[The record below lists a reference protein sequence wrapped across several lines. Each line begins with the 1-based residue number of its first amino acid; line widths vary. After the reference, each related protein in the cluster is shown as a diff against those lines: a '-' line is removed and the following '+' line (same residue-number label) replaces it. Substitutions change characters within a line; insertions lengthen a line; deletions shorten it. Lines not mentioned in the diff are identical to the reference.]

1 MRKSL
6 YDHCLETE
14 SGLLT
19 EWDADKNAPLTP
31 QDISYGS
38 KRKAWWRCERGHSW
52 EASISSRTRGSHCPV
67 CAGKIAE
74 AGVND
79 LATLYPQLM
88 EEWVWEK
95 NGGLRPETILPSSHK
110 RAWWR
115 CAEGHEWCSHIIV
128 RTRGCGCPYC
138 AKRAIAPE
146 DNSLAAAFP
155 QLAAEWAQGLNGAL
169 TPSDVAPG
177 SRRKAWW
184 RCGKDHVWLAE
195 ISSRT
200 RGCGCPYCAG
210 KRINP
215 GENDLASVN
224 PRLAAEWNSER
235 NGALTPQDVTEYSN
249 RRVWWRCSEGH
260 VWRAVIYSRA
270 LGDRCG
276 CPVCAGKVKQRT
288 QKYPAYCA
296 PKYAQISYKGGKT
309 IMTKRMMAMLMAVAM
324 AVSLLPMAA
333 SSADEPERDG
343 STINIDVIV
352 DGAECD
358 DLSGVLTVSPLG
370 NSSFDTESAEVNF
383 KFTRYDCKDIL
394 FTAADGYV
402 IEGVKAELVY
412 GQSGN
417 NGIISTD
424 SGVLADNVK
433 GGSTVT
439 VYLQSVYSIVYHDE
453 NGDVLTENT
462 VEAITAGRTSLAV
475 SNIPMTEEQYSEAD
489 ENGAQEGYE
498 YCCSTGTLNTCEI
511 IAELPEDRSDY
522 VYDGWYVGTAE
533 GEVKLQPGTVFY
545 GDAYSFELLD
555 TYDGV
560 EDHIINLYYTGT
572 ALYTITVRY
581 ENEAGEALK
590 EPSAR
595 SVTAGSQY
603 NVFAGIELMVGA
615 SHNGIFYV
623 FDGLKDGDVEEGIAT
638 GDVEVTFIYSTD
650 VMGDVDGGSDG
661 VADKYQAFI
670 IYRSNNSAL
679 GTVSQTGEAIDL
691 REDFDSEPSVE
702 DVSISGSTAVASS
715 GARFTGWT
723 LDGEEI
729 SSDAVLKYSFD
740 TVVPGAVYT
749 FVANFSA

>member
-1 MRKSL
+1 
-6 YDHCLETE
+6 
-14 SGLLT
+14 
-19 EWDADKNAPLTP
+19 
-31 QDISYGS
+31 
-38 KRKAWWRCERGHSW
+38 
-52 EASISSRTRGSHCPV
+52 
-67 CAGKIAE
+67 
-74 AGVND
+74 
-79 LATLYPQLM
+79 
-88 EEWVWEK
+88 
-95 NGGLRPETILPSSHK
+95 
-110 RAWWR
+110 
-115 CAEGHEWCSHIIV
+115 
-128 RTRGCGCPYC
+128 
-138 AKRAIAPE
+138 
-146 DNSLAAAFP
+146 
-155 QLAAEWAQGLNGAL
+155 
-169 TPSDVAPG
+169 
-177 SRRKAWW
+177 
-184 RCGKDHVWLAE
+184 
-195 ISSRT
+195 
-200 RGCGCPYCAG
+200 
-210 KRINP
+210 
-215 GENDLASVN
+215 
-224 PRLAAEWNSER
+224 
-235 NGALTPQDVTEYSN
+235 
-249 RRVWWRCSEGH
+249 
-260 VWRAVIYSRA
+260 
-270 LGDRCG
+270 
-276 CPVCAGKVKQRT
+276 
-288 QKYPAYCA
+288 
-296 PKYAQISYKGGKT
+296 
-309 IMTKRMMAMLMAVAM
+309 MTKRMMAMLMAVAM

-333 SSADEPERDG
+333 SAADEPERDG

-412 GQSGN
+412 GQSGS

-498 YCCSTGTLNTCEI
+498 YCCSTGTFNTCEI